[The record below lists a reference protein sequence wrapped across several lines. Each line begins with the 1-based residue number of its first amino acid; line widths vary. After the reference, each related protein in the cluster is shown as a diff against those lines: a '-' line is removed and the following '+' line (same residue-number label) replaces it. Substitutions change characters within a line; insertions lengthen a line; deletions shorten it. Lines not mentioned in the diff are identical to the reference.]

1 MYARDRGNQ
10 GTNLMC
16 DRLKLK
22 MDHQMAH
29 PTIEVFPGEA

>member
-1 MYARDRGNQ
+1 MYARDRENQ
-10 GTNLMC
+10 GTNLMH

-22 MDHQMAH
+22 LDHQMAH